1 LYQEILSHSLSS
13 PDGIVAPELWYAV
26 HTRSHFERQVF
37 AELTGNGF
45 DGYLP
50 SYEEEHQWKDRKKKV
65 SLPLFP
71 GYLFVRL
78 RDQPAERLTV
88 LKARGVVQI
97 VGSGGRIEP
106 VTEEEVEAVRRVLD
120 ARLACYGHPILKAGM
135 RVRVKRGILRGLEGF
150 LIRVKN
156 QARLVISVNLIA
168 QAVAAEIDIADVEP
182 ATGGLS

>member
-1 LYQEILSHSLSS
+1 LYPEILTNSQPS
-13 PDGIVAPELWYAV
+13 PDAIVVPQLWYAV
-26 HTRSHFERQVF
+26 HTRSHFERQVVT
-37 AELTGNGF
+37 EVTGNGLHC
-45 DGYLP
+45 YLP

-78 RDQPAERLTV
+78 RDLPTERMTV

-120 ARLACYGHPILKAGM
+120 SRLACHGHPFLRTGM
-135 RVRVKRGILRGLEGF
+135 RVRVKRGILRGLEGL

-168 QAVAAEIDIADVEP
+168 QSVAAEIDITDVEP